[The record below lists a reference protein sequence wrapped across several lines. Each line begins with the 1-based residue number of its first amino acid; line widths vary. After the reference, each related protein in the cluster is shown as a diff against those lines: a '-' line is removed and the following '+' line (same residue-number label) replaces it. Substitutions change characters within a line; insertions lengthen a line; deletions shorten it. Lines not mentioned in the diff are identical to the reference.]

1 MRLEM
6 IRNRRNAVQKF
17 LKKDIADLLRSAL
30 DYNAYERA
38 EGLLLEQEMICCYEL
53 IGKFVTCMSS
63 DHIRNLCKQR
73 DCPVECKEA
82 IQSLIHAAA
91 RFSDLPELRE
101 LRTLFTG
108 KFGNSLEL
116 YISKEFVEKLRQDLP
131 SKEMKIQLLH
141 DVAQEFSI
149 EWNSKALEQRLQ
161 SPPQLHELLM
171 HYIKQQPHTSQL
183 GIDK

>member
-1 MRLEM
+1 
-6 IRNRRNAVQKF
+6 KF
-17 LKKDIADLLRSAL
+17 
-30 DYNAYERA
+30 
-38 EGLLLEQEMICCYEL
+38 
-53 IGKFVTCMSS
+53 
-63 DHIRNLCKQR
+63 
-73 DCPVECKEA
+73 
-82 IQSLIHAAA
+82 SLTI
-91 RFSDLPELRE
+91 FSDLPELRE

-161 SPPQLHELLM
+161 SPPQLHEVSFTY
-171 HYIKQQPHTSQL
+171 H
-183 GIDK
+183 